1 MGIIRKMQAFD
12 YINYAFLILFA
23 LTTFYP
29 FWNILVIS
37 VSTDKAFFSDWY
49 HIIPKSFT
57 LRSYLHNFQEVR
69 VLRALS
75 VSVFITVVG
84 TVSTVTITSMAAFFL
99 SKPYLRLRNLIF
111 ILFVITMFFN
121 GGLIPLYIVVAK
133 LKLRNTVFAL
143 FLPTLM
149 NIFFLIL
156 TKNYFAGMPDSMEE
170 SAKIDG
176 ANAFTILFRI
186 ILPSAKPIIAT
197 ISLFYAVQFWND
209 WFNGLLYLTDRKL
222 YPLSLYLREV
232 ISAAITQEVAA
243 VLNIQAPATIRAS
256 AIVITIFPI
265 ILVYPFIQKHFV
277 KGILLGS
284 TKE

>member
-1 MGIIRKMQAFD
+1 MVNIRKIQVFD
-12 YINYAFLILFA
+12 YFNYTFLILFA

-37 VSTDKAFFSDWY
+37 LSTDQAYFADWY

-84 TVSTVTITSMAAFFL
+84 TVSTVIITSMAAFFL
-99 SKPYLRLRNLIF
+99 SKPYLRLRSLIF

-149 NIFFLIL
+149 NMFFLIL

-265 ILVYPFIQKHFV
+265 ILIYPFIQKHFV
-277 KGILLGS
+277 KGIMLGS
-284 TKE
+284 TQE